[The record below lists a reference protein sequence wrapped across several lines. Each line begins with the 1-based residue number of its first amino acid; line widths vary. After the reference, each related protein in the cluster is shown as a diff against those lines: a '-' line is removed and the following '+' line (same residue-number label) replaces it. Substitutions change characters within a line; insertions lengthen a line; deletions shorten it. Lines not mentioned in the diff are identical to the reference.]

1 MKRCFTDHNY
11 VLKDIDDE
19 EGSVG
24 LNEIEP
30 LENKKNK
37 EIGSNKRKRKF
48 LEMIQQALYCM
59 NLRVCEI
66 KYKMDVKFTE

>member
-30 LENKKNK
+30 LENKKK
-37 EIGSNKRKRKF
+37 
-48 LEMIQQALYCM
+48 
-59 NLRVCEI
+59 
-66 KYKMDVKFTE
+66 